1 MKIALVVT
9 DNFSAWNFR
18 RGLLSSLLETGAEV
32 AIITPSGAWDQ
43 HLRGLGVRHIP
54 IQIDRFINPAKD
66 LKFAWSLYRILKRER
81 FSIVHNFSIKPN
93 ILGAFAA
100 RWAGA
105 GAVLGSVTGAG
116 AMFSGDAPRLLQL
129 VRPIIITAY
138 RAAFRRTDRV
148 WFQNL
153 DDLDLFVRS
162 RIVAPDQTVLIRSS
176 GVDTNQFRGDR
187 CDAAKLGNIRA
198 RIGAG
203 PDTVVVTMVSRALW
217 NKGVSEFIQAS
228 RVLGNGSGIDVKFV
242 LAGDGEAGNPATV
255 PAAYLRERESSSFAW
270 LGWTS
275 DVRELL
281 GASDIVTL
289 LTWDREGV
297 PRSLLEAM
305 AMARPIV
312 ATDVPGCREVIDAG
326 RNGYLVNPK
335 NAAGVIEALRP
346 LIADPGLRRRFGS
359 ESRRKVVREFDLDYV
374 NRRLLAELYRFPAR
388 REPPATALEQHTHV

>member
-1 MKIALVVT
+1 
-9 DNFSAWNFR
+9 
-18 RGLLSSLLETGAEV
+18 
-32 AIITPSGAWDQ
+32 
-43 HLRGLGVRHIP
+43 
-54 IQIDRFINPAKD
+54 
-66 LKFAWSLYRILKRER
+66 
-81 FSIVHNFSIKPN
+81 
-93 ILGAFAA
+93 
-100 RWAGA
+100 
-105 GAVLGSVTGAG
+105 
-116 AMFSGDAPRLLQL
+116 
-129 VRPIIITAY
+129 
-138 RAAFRRTDRV
+138 
-148 WFQNL
+148 
-153 DDLDLFVRS
+153 
-162 RIVAPDQTVLIRSS
+162 
-176 GVDTNQFRGDR
+176 
-187 CDAAKLGNIRA
+187 
-198 RIGAG
+198 
-203 PDTVVVTMVSRALW
+203 MVSRALW

-255 PAAYLRERESSSFAW
+255 PAGYLRARESSSFTW

-388 REPPATALEQHTHV
+388 RQPPATALEQHTCV